1 MNQDNMNEINQ
12 NEDDKNAAN
21 MNQDDQDQDEFLDRK
36 EQILNH
42 NSAKNFKEFNIE
54 NELKKLPAKPGVY
67 LMHDASDEIIYVGK
81 AIKLCNRVRQY
92 FQRSK
97 KPSAKIEQMV
107 SHVAYFEYIVT
118 DSEMEALILECNL
131 IKKHR
136 PRYNTMLMDD
146 KAYPYIRITVDED
159 FPRVMLAHKQVRDK
173 SRYFGPYPSGLA
185 VKDTLELV
193 HKLFGIRTCNR
204 VLPRDQGKERPCLNY
219 HIGQC
224 MGPCQGYVTKEEYNK
239 QIDRVISLLNGNY
252 VQLRKELEEKMKAAA
267 AELEFE
273 TAAKYRDLAEGIT
286 KIAQQQKITDS
297 SSLNDRDV
305 IASAIEGTDA
315 VVQVFFVREGKL
327 IGRDHYHVS
336 VAGGDTEADV
346 LSSFIKQYYAGTP
359 FLPGEIY
366 IPCELED
373 MEIISSW
380 LSKKRGKKVE
390 LLVPK
395 RGRKEKMLELAA
407 QNATIVLR
415 QDKDRIKREEER
427 TTGALKEIEGWLNL
441 PHIYRM
447 EAYDISN
454 TSGMESVGSMV
465 VFEGGKPKRNDYRK
479 FKIRTVQGPNDYASM
494 YEVLTRRF
502 ERAIKNKENS
512 HNMSSQEYKATVS
525 QPQSQENSITA
536 DSFSRLPDVIMMD
549 GGRGQVNMALE
560 VLDKLGLSIP
570 VCGMVKDDH
579 HRTRGLYYN
588 NVELPIDTHSE
599 GFHLITRVQDEAH
612 RFAIEYHKSL
622 RGKKEIHS
630 ILDDIPGIGPKRR
643 LALMR
648 QFGDIYAIREATVA
662 QLADVEGMN
671 ERAAEAVY
679 EFFRSS
685 REIT

>member
-1 MNQDNMNEINQ
+1 
-12 NEDDKNAAN
+12 
-21 MNQDDQDQDEFLDRK
+21 
-36 EQILNH
+36 
-42 NSAKNFKEFNIE
+42 
-54 NELKKLPAKPGVY
+54 
-67 LMHDASDEIIYVGK
+67 
-81 AIKLCNRVRQY
+81 
-92 FQRSK
+92 
-97 KPSAKIEQMV
+97 
-107 SHVAYFEYIVT
+107 
-118 DSEMEALILECNL
+118 
-131 IKKHR
+131 
-136 PRYNTMLMDD
+136 
-146 KAYPYIRITVDED
+146 
-159 FPRVMLAHKQVRDK
+159 
-173 SRYFGPYPSGLA
+173 
-185 VKDTLELV
+185 
-193 HKLFGIRTCNR
+193 
-204 VLPRDQGKERPCLNY
+204 
-219 HIGQC
+219 
-224 MGPCQGYVTKEEYNK
+224 
-239 QIDRVISLLNGNY
+239 
-252 VQLRKELEEKMKAAA
+252 MKAAA

-273 TAAKYRDLAEGIT
+273 TAAKYRDLAESIT

-305 IASAIEGTDA
+305 IASAIEGADA

-346 LSSFIKQYYAGTP
+346 LSSFVKQYYAGTP

-373 MEIISSW
+373 MEVIGSW
-380 LSKKRGKKVE
+380 LTKKRGKKVE
-390 LLVPK
+390 ILVPK

-407 QNATIVLR
+407 QNAKIVLR

-441 PHIYRM
+441 THINRI

-479 FKIRTVQGPNDYASM
+479 FRIKSVQGPNDYASM

-502 ERAIKNKENS
+502 ERAKTGSES
-512 HNMSSQEYKATVS
+512 TS
-525 QPQSQENSITA
+525 
-536 DSFSRLPDVIMMD
+536 DSFVRLPDVIMMD

-560 VLDKLGLSIP
+560 VLGKLEMSIP

-579 HRTRGLYYN
+579 HHTRGLYYN

-648 QFGDIYAIREATVA
+648 QFGDINEIREATVA

-671 ERAAEAVY
+671 ERAAESVY
-679 EFFRSS
+679 EFFHSVVYK
-685 REIT
+685 TDTN